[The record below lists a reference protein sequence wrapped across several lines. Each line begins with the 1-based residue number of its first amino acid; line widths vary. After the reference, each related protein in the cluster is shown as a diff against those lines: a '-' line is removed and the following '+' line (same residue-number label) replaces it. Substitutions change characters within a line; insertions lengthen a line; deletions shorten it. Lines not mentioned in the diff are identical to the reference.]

1 MRNLFTRGKTNLR
14 LAAGGLV
21 LAALSACGGG
31 TSTDNGTGDAT
42 SGGPGNSPVTVSG
55 RVADGYINGAIV
67 FWDCNDNLTLDDGE
81 ISVRSASG
89 GAFTIPVASPEVCKL
104 RAEIP
109 STAIDEDTNL
119 PIGRSLTM
127 AAVDGHPEFISPLT
141 TLAALGVATEA
152 ELKAKFLGN
161 TTIAIT
167 DDYIA
172 AGLAGVPMHNAAR
185 YSALALQAV
194 GGNIK
199 TSDADGR
206 KQLLSI
212 AVSILPNEA
221 WVSQTPVL
229 QSALDN
235 FLGTIPK
242 LSTNNILSGS
252 PSSIEFILNESAF
265 NGVNDPRRATV
276 KKALDALKDYP
287 YVVVGSNIRWRALP
301 SSVLASFGP
310 GLADKSLFPATP
322 EETVVRDRIFVALQE
337 AQTANA
343 AGLKNVNRAVGATF
357 FKNAIDMSLTSV
369 NSALTLVPAAGYV
382 KNAVFFN
389 TNIAK
394 LKKAS
399 AISKEAANRLGDF
412 VSLIQEC
419 GNLANDLTYLSVAP
433 DLMSITDLKDPAV
446 NLTKCVAGMM
456 GSDKVKAIVDAI
468 NLGSTTGGAAY
479 DGELIKLLKALSDV
493 TSLSLDLAQLSVPA
507 AMYNETFGML
517 ITSINA
523 VLEINQSADAQ
534 DLIFEAL
541 LKDISAKFNAV
552 AAREGE
558 VLIATRLKPYIT
570 TLGNQFT
577 FTHGLAVI
585 NAISTFNITGT
596 NLPATAP
603 LDITFNGCANIEFVS
618 QSAAQHQFTCTPTV
632 ADTLTAV
639 IRTLPGTTPLGS
651 FSVAVSAATT
661 LTSQS
666 GTFTVASNL
675 LPGYVFTVPTGAAQ
689 CIFSATGQWAAGDGF
704 PMLTAAGDI
713 TAPAPTWLISRG
725 IPMYDRPFGALVA
738 KRGSDNKYYFIG
750 AEMSLTVPP
759 GETLSFMM
767 NDATDSGY
775 TGVGGN
781 VGSQS
786 VSWSCSTALGV
797 PVAIMGTFTV
807 LAAEE
812 AGTVFTVPVG
822 LSSCSFNASGT
833 WREVSHANYGP
844 DGLGYAHPAT
854 YLPSASLGA
863 LIAQRRGIF
872 GFVGSSQN
880 MSVNSNEAEAVRFL
894 FNDVP
899 GSYGPTGG
907 NSGSVVV
914 SYSCKY

>member
-89 GAFTIPVASPEVCKL
+89 GAFTIPVASSEVCKL

-322 EETVVRDRIFVALQE
+322 EETVVRDRIFFALQE

-577 FTHGLAVI
+577 FTHSLAVI

-603 LDITFNGCANIEFVS
+603 LDITFNGCANIQFVS

-651 FSVAVSAATT
+651 FPVAVSAGPSSLSGIWMGWDGTKFTANEVVQTPGYITKATSNWGLLRLRLDSTVDGDNFNLTFRAKNDPALGGNGGHDLGFT
-661 LTSQS
+661 LGNDFGS
-666 GTFTVASNL
+666 GQLDNLGVEIRTREITYVETNGYFPDFFVVAS
-675 LPGYVFTVPTGAAQ
+675 
-689 CIFSATGQWAAGDGF
+689 
-704 PMLTAAGDI
+704 
-713 TAPAPTWLISRG
+713 
-725 IPMYDRPFGALVA
+725 
-738 KRGSDNKYYFIG
+738 
-750 AEMSLTVPP
+750 
-759 GETLSFMM
+759 
-767 NDATDSGY
+767 
-775 TGVGGN
+775 
-781 VGSQS
+781 
-786 VSWSCSTALGV
+786 ST
-797 PVAIMGTFTV
+797 
-807 LAAEE
+807 
-812 AGTVFTVPVG
+812 
-822 LSSCSFNASGT
+822 
-833 WREVSHANYGP
+833 
-844 DGLGYAHPAT
+844 
-854 YLPSASLGA
+854 
-863 LIAQRRGIF
+863 
-872 GFVGSSQN
+872 
-880 MSVNSNEAEAVRFL
+880 
-894 FNDVP
+894 
-899 GSYGPTGG
+899 G
-907 NSGSVVV
+907 NSGWVYQPGALDTTSWHVYTVNV
-914 SYSCKY
+914 KNNVIKLYYDDTLKYSQTYSGAVGAMDALSFWGRSNLELDTSSMKLSIGQ